1 MVAQPSSAGGNC
13 APQQVRITFTATI
26 DVTIE
31 PVPSALVETQ
41 TSAPAP
47 EPAAETAE
55 GLSDTAI
62 RWINLADA
70 DGVISEDGRFV
81 ITAPPSGAA
90 NFIAMDC
97 WTGERATVF
106 DRLRTAVNWCKGRL
120 AGVPLKWV
128 KDNSGWRAD
137 RDGPILR
144 VTTEGGCYRARDC
157 RFWTQN
163 NNRYSQPFSSLE
175 LAQRWCEV
183 RATCCVDES
192 DGGATALR
200 YVTPPKPQS

>member
-1 MVAQPSSAGGNC
+1 MVAQTSSAGGDR
-13 APQQVRITFTATI
+13 APQKVRITFTATI

-31 PVPSALVETQ
+31 PVPSASVEAQ
-41 TSAPAP
+41 ASAPAP

-120 AGVPLKWV
+120 AGVPLTWV
-128 KDNSGWRAD
+128 IDDMGCRAD
-137 RDGPILR
+137 HVSPILR
-144 VTTEGGCYRARDC
+144 VTKEANSYRARDC
-157 RFWTQN
+157 RFGTMSR
-163 NNRYSQPFSSLE
+163 NRFSPPFSSLE
-175 LAQRWCEV
+175 DGKRWCEV
-183 RATCCVDES
+183 RAMCRVDD
-192 DGGATALR
+192 DGEATALR
-200 YVTPPKPQS
+200 YVTPSAPQS